1 MNKFQGLQRITQL
14 VSFSLI
20 TTFVFLMHVNFA
32 RGEGLGIGP
41 NQEGYDQVTLFASQ
55 GADFDTT
62 TTSPSGSHSV
72 RVVSYFNRI
81 LKATLQP
88 RSDDGTGLWW
98 IMVFGTGGEDFTR
111 KYSEAPRSIDFAMGV
126 IWPGLNFAKSANAW
140 CDINPV
146 TAFALA
152 IGGVYLTSPVSADEP
167 FAFRVKIDTT
177 AHRFDAD
184 Y

>member
-1 MNKFQGLQRITQL
+1 MNKFQGVQRITQL

-20 TTFVFLMHVNFA
+20 TTFVLLMHVNFA

-111 KYSEAPRSIDFAMGV
+111 KYSEAPRSFDFAYGA
-126 IWPGLNFAKSANAW
+126 IWPDLKFTKKSDAW
-140 CDINPV
+140 CDIDPV
-146 TAFALA
+146 FSLALA
-152 IGGVYLTSPVSADEP
+152 IGGVYLSSPVSADEP
-167 FAFRVKIDTT
+167 FAYRIKIDTT
-177 AHRFDAD
+177 AHNFFDD

>member
-1 MNKFQGLQRITQL
+1 MNKFQGVQRITQL

-20 TTFVFLMHVNFA
+20 TTFVLLMHVNFA

-41 NQEGYDQVTLFASQ
+41 NQEGFDQVTLFASQ

-62 TTSPSGSHSV
+62 TASPSGSHSV

-81 LKATLQP
+81 LKASLEP
-88 RSDDGTGLWW
+88 RTDGGTGLWW
-98 IMVFGTGGEDFTR
+98 IMVFGTGGTSFVR
-111 KYSEAPRSIDFAMGV
+111 KSSETPRQFDFAFGL
-126 IWPGLNFAKSANAW
+126 ILPGLKFTKKADAW

-146 TAFALA
+146 SAFALA
-152 IGGVYLTSPVSADEP
+152 IGGVYLTSPVSVDEP
-167 FAFRVKIDTT
+167 FAYRIKIDTT
-177 AHRFDAD
+177 AHNFFDD

>member
-20 TTFVFLMHVNFA
+20 TTFVLLMHVNFA

-41 NQEGYDQVTLFASQ
+41 NQEGYDQVSFLAGQ

-62 TTSPSGSHSV
+62 TTSPFSSHSV
-72 RVVSYFNRI
+72 RVVTHFNRI
-81 LKATLQP
+81 LKASLEP
-88 RSDDGTGLWW
+88 RTEGGTGFWW
-98 IMVFGTGGEDFTR
+98 IMVFGTGGTSFYR
-111 KYSEAPRSIDFAMGV
+111 KYSATPRQFDFAYGA
-126 IWPGLNFAKSANAW
+126 IWPDLKYAKKADAW
-140 CDINPV
+140 CDIDPV
-146 TAFALA
+146 FSLALA
-152 IGGVYLTSPVSADEP
+152 IGGVYLSSPVSADEP

-177 AHRFDAD
+177 ANPFDAD